1 MAQKL
6 EQGRYIVTDIRSGMA
21 LDLSGADNRSLI
33 AFGLH
38 GWENQQ
44 VRPSLRIAHGFLE
57 VLTSPST
64 FYPPWPPIVRRRT
77 VLHATYMIA

>member
-1 MAQKL
+1 MGRRF
-6 EQGRYIVTDIRSGMA
+6 EQGRYIVTDARSGLA

-44 VRPSLRIAHGFLE
+44 V
-57 VLTSPST
+57 SPSSII
-64 FYPPWPPIVRRRT
+64 PPFRSIFGSANQSSFLLPAVAAIARRRT
-77 VLHATYMIA
+77 VWHA